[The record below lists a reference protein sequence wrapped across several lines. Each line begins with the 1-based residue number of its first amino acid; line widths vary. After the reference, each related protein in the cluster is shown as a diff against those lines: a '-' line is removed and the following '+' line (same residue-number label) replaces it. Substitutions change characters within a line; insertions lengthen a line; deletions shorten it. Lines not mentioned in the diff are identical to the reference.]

1 MSILKRS
8 SKLYSIVCF
17 KCACCHEGDL
27 YPTKIYSFRGWFT
40 MYEKC
45 PHCGQK
51 YELEPGFYWG
61 AMYMSYMVSSF
72 LIFAFFAL
80 YRFALDIRLLYA
92 YVFSLLSLFLLYPF
106 VFRIARAI
114 WLNIYVG
121 YRGEMKSST

>member
-1 MSILKRS
+1 
-8 SKLYSIVCF
+8 
-17 KCACCHEGDL
+17 
-27 YPTKIYSFRGWFT
+27 